1 MSFGK
6 MDNRNHIVYYLI
18 LFLISPV
25 LSVIAAMANFKN
37 KNARVTLILF
47 VAAFGFTI
55 IMRPGSDGSRQAMNF
70 AEYWQLMSFDQF
82 QYLISEIITLNG
94 GKHLG
99 SHADELYL
107 PILSYT
113 LAQFTANP
121 SWLFF
126 TAGLVYG
133 YFFIRG
139 ISLVYSDMHRNW
151 NIVLLILFI
160 FFITW
165 KNLEGLNSIRN
176 WTGAWC
182 FFNGA
187 YLYLKTR
194 NINYILLVMLAPM
207 FHAAYLVI
215 TLPFYA
221 YLVIG
226 DRKYV
231 LMGIL
236 IFTYLFSTSSELIEP
251 YLAGTGLGEAKIDAY
266 VEDGEVGFAEEDNRS
281 FHVRWY
287 RFTSDLIIQGLFI
300 YSMLFMGFMK
310 GENHDP
316 FRTRLAGFS
325 ILMLSLANLSGFAPV
340 LQNRVFVNFGLYAL
354 AYLVLH
360 YSQLSPLSGLRR
372 NIVYIAFPG
381 ILLFMFTQYSQIGDF
396 MDFKLL
402 ISPLLYPFVGDDPV
416 SMKEFIRS
424 FIL

>member
-1 MSFGK
+1 
-6 MDNRNHIVYYLI
+6 MDNRNHIIYYLV

-25 LSVIAAMANFKN
+25 LAVIAAMANFRN
-37 KNARVTLILF
+37 RNARVTLILF
-47 VAAFGFTI
+47 VAAFGYTLI
-55 IMRPGSDGSRQAMNF
+55 IRPGSDGSRQAMNF

-82 QYLISEIITLNG
+82 QYLLGDIIMLKG

-107 PILSYT
+107 PVLSYT

-121 SWLFF
+121 AWLFF
-126 TAGLVYG
+126 AAGLVYG

-151 NIVLLILFI
+151 NIVLLILFL
-160 FFITW
+160 FFISW

-194 NINYILLVMLAPM
+194 NINYILLVLLAPM
-207 FHAAYLVI
+207 FHSAYLVI
-215 TLPFYA
+215 TLPFFA

-226 DRKYV
+226 DRRYM

-236 IFTYLFSTSSELIEP
+236 IFSYIFSTTSELIEP
-251 YLAGTGLGEAKIDAY
+251 YLTSTGLGEAKMQAY
-266 VEDGEVGFAEEDNRS
+266 ISEDEGGEFITEDSRS

-287 RFTSDLIIQGLFI
+287 RFLSDWIIQGLFI
-300 YSMLFMGFMK
+300 YSLLFMGFLR

-316 FRTRLAGFS
+316 FRARLAGFA
-325 ILMLSLANLSGFAPV
+325 ILMLSMANLSTFAPV

-360 YSQLSPLSGLRR
+360 YSWLNPPPGLRR
-372 NIVYIAFPG
+372 NIVFIAFPG

-396 MDFKLL
+396 MDFRTFL
-402 ISPLLYPFVGDDPV
+402 SPLTYPFLGDDPV
-416 SMKEFIRS
+416 SIKEFIRS
-424 FIL
+424 LLR